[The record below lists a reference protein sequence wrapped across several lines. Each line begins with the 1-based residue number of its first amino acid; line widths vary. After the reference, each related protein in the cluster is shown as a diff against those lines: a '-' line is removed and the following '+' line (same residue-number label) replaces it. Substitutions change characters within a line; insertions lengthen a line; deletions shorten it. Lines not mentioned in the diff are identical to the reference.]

1 MHRLQNA
8 AHSAARHFASI
19 ILLLL
24 ASHGSALSQG
34 ASAPVGCDKDVS
46 AAAPVTDAVVA
57 LAPKRGWQMV
67 GRNIE
72 LTLTSSKLTAD
83 TKPLVCFRW
92 KRNDGKGPFAQANS
106 VRVSQRSQTN
116 QQRSADQPPS
126 ITLAVPVPEIKVEKW
141 PEFPNPAYFFTEDP
155 ATAIAEVRI
164 LLLGAD
170 GQPPLADIL
179 TTLAIVG
186 ENDYCNVPRDQRTD
200 VGTVSTSKN
209 WQPVHGT
216 IEFVA
221 KSFAPIP
228 ADIAIRTC
236 FRWKLKNQ
244 NLFNPY
250 SDSENNRVLDRQSG
264 TSTLKL
270 AVTVP
275 DIGNE
280 PGRILGDRVGYFG
293 VPFLL
298 MPKVD
303 VRLLFFDNNLDPVL
317 DARTEAWITSL
328 LFGLA
333 MASVVVAAAFLA
345 LWLVC
350 RRRFTGKTNPL
361 LCLITTRNGFAS
373 LSQFQIMLWTFLV
386 IASAAYVMALSG
398 ALIPITNGT
407 LVLLGIS
414 GAAAIIAKAKS
425 ESDASAAPAPLDT
438 AAAKREAARAE
449 DDATKAEAAARRI
462 VGDERA
468 EAELA
473 AKEAAAK
480 ATAANAKVEAAEA
493 SLAAANARA
502 AIATA
507 VDKLKAEAEALAELD
522 NRVGVPHPARYVSVR
537 PIGQV
542 RRDAR
547 VVLVFP
553 SGGATSL
560 AGAIAG
566 RPALSIH
573 SVGQS
578 EELSPSRDA
587 RALSLRELES
597 NPVLD
602 VRPGPKRIRL
612 ELPWGSWSELV
623 NADPTPYDVTADAVL
638 RGSISDVLPELVR
651 PLRP

>member
-8 AHSAARHFASI
+8 AHSAASHFASI

-34 ASAPVGCDKDVS
+34 ASASVGCDRDVS
-46 AAAPVTDAVVA
+46 PAAAVTDAVVA

-106 VRVSQRSQTN
+106 VRVIQRSQTN
-116 QQRSADQPPS
+116 QQRPADQPPS
-126 ITLAVPVPEIKVEKW
+126 MTVAVPVPEIKVEKW
-141 PEFPNPAYFFTEDP
+141 PEFPNPSYFFTEDP

-200 VGTVSTSKN
+200 VGTVSASKN
-209 WQPVHGT
+209 WQPVNGT

-244 NLFNPY
+244 NLYNPY
-250 SDSENNRVLDRQSG
+250 SDSENNRVLDRQAG

-275 DIGNE
+275 DIRNE
-280 PGRILGDRVGYFG
+280 PNRVSGDRVGYFG

-333 MASVVVAAAFLA
+333 MASVVIAAAFLA
-345 LWLVC
+345 LGGVC

-361 LCLITTRNGFAS
+361 LCLIMTRNGFAS

-449 DDATKAEAAARRI
+449 DDATKAEAAARRTI
-462 VGDERA
+462 GDERV
-468 EAELA
+468 EADLA
-473 AKEAAAK
+473 AKEAVAKAIAAK
-480 ATAANAKVEAAEA
+480 AKVEAAEA

-507 VDKLKAEAEALAELD
+507 VDKTKAEDEAKRQEAEAEQKRQAAEDASANVVRIARIRHPLWSD
-522 NRVGVPHPARYVSVR
+522 LVMEEVKGREVDVTRVQMLFFTLLTAAFVA
-537 PIGQV
+537 IK
-542 RRDAR
+542 
-547 VVLVFP
+547 VLVSYEIP
-553 SGGATSL
+553 DIPEGYLLLMGISNSVYVGSKLATN
-560 AGAIAG
+560 
-566 RPALSIH
+566 PA
-573 SVGQS
+573 
-578 EELSPSRDA
+578 A
-587 RALSLRELES
+587 
-597 NPVLD
+597 
-602 VRPGPKRIRL
+602 K
-612 ELPWGSWSELV
+612 
-623 NADPTPYDVTADAVL
+623 T
-638 RGSISDVLPELVR
+638 
-651 PLRP
+651 